1 MGGYARQGGRVHDC
15 AEVAG
20 KGRGDAGADVL
31 QEDRGIGRGKGPR
44 SGQRVAD
51 GFVAAKSAVEI
62 ASAQAKPRAGRLARG
77 AVEDGA
83 DAVEVEG
90 NADFLV
96 QAPPALDVIGEDR
109 LFDPFDYGNLL

>member
-1 MGGYARQGGRVHDC
+1 MHDR

-20 KGRGDAGADVL
+20 EGRGDAGADVL
-31 QEDRGIGRGKGPR
+31 QENRGIGRGKGPR

-62 ASAQAKPRAGRLARG
+62 ASAQPKPRAGRLARG

-96 QAPPALDVIGEDR
+96 QASPTLNVIGKNR
-109 LFDPFDYGNLL
+109 LFDSFDYGDLL